1 MSDALPLLL
10 IGGGLAL
17 SLPHVT
23 PSSRDRWWHAWVA
36 TGLLPLLVGLACG
49 PALGPDVFGQ
59 LGWHGLSLTTA
70 QALQPFLAVVL
81 TTAGVLVGTQLR
93 PAGLLAAGGAFLT
106 RIGGGAAMTFA
117 LVAVITAAVAV
128 PLTGSWAAVAV
139 AGLIGACAVATAERV
154 PGGAAKRDRQL
165 VRFGHV
171 VPAGLWNLLAI
182 AGGALALG
190 IGDRPAQ
197 GWWGLLLAL
206 LLPSGLGLLLGLSAA
221 AARTRAEAFLVLP
234 AVIALAG
241 GLALALGSAPLLT
254 GLVVGAVLATVG
266 RGRAALV
273 ERSISDLEQPL
284 AIAAG
289 LLAGLSLEPAAY
301 HPMVWCAALVVPLR
315 WLARGYLS
323 PSHPDLIRLRD
334 RRNAPTGATGVLL
347 LAAATLAPAPLPA
360 LVLPLTAALAL
371 ATLVADAAERRP

>member
-1 MSDALPLLL
+1 M
-10 IGGGLAL
+10 
-17 SLPHVT
+17 
-23 PSSRDRWWHAWVA
+23 
-36 TGLLPLLVGLACG
+36 
-49 PALGPDVFGQ
+49 
-59 LGWHGLSLTTA
+59 
-70 QALQPFLAVVL
+70 
-81 TTAGVLVGTQLR
+81 
-93 PAGLLAAGGAFLT
+93 
-106 RIGGGAAMTFA
+106 
-117 LVAVITAAVAV
+117 
-128 PLTGSWAAVAV
+128 
-139 AGLIGACAVATAERV
+139 
-154 PGGAAKRDRQL
+154 
-165 VRFGHV
+165 
-171 VPAGLWNLLAI
+171 PAGLWNLLAI

-190 IGDRPAQ
+190 IGERPAQ

-206 LLPSGLGLLLGLSAA
+206 LLPSGLGLLLGMSAA

-301 HPMVWCAALVVPLR
+301 HPLAWCAALVVPLR
-315 WLARGYLS
+315 WLARGYAS
-323 PSHPDLIRLRD
+323 PSHPDLVSIGD
-334 RRNAPTGATGVLL
+334 RRCAPAGATGVLL

-371 ATLVADAAERRP
+371 ATLAADAMERRP